1 MSIVHGLG
9 AVSFFELII
18 ASGKTKLK
26 QFGTA
31 FPDPLLKI
39 NPLKSMQFIIYSNN
53 PN

>member
-1 MSIVHGLG
+1 MSIIHGLG

-26 QFGTA
+26 QFGTT
-31 FPDPLLKI
+31 FPDPQLKI
-39 NPLKSMQFIIYSNN
+39 NPLKSMQFTIYSNN